1 MLVHLL
7 TCLTLTALTSYVFS
21 MILFSPLTNAQ
32 DDERNH
38 SEQCA

>member
-21 MILFSPLTNAQ
+21 MILFSPSANAQ
-32 DDERNH
+32 DIEREH
-38 SEQCA
+38 GEHCA